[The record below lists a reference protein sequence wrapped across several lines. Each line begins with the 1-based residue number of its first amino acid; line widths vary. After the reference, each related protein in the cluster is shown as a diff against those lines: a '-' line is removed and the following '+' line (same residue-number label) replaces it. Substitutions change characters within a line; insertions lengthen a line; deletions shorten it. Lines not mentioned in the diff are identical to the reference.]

1 MKVDTL
7 LTNLRIAGADG
18 PVDLAMADGRIAAI
32 GPGLVCEA
40 VETADFAG
48 AFAFPGFVESHIHL
62 DKACI
67 LGRCRICEGTL
78 AEAVAETAR
87 AKAGFTEDDVHAR
100 AGRVLDR
107 AIVAGT
113 TAMRS
118 FVEVDPR
125 AGLRSLAA
133 LLQLREERAHAIDLQ
148 ICAFAP
154 EGLTQ
159 EPETE
164 RMLAAALAAGAD
176 LVGGCPYTDPDPAAH
191 VARIFDL
198 AVGHGVDVD
207 FHLDFDLDPSWSH
220 LDLVVAETERRGW
233 GGRVTIGHVT
243 KLSMMPPAEV
253 EAIGRRLAAAGV
265 ALTVLPATDLFL
277 TGRDRAFARP
287 RGLAPAHR
295 LAALGVTATVATN
308 NVGNPFTPF
317 GDAALGRMA
326 NLYANVA
333 QLASDAEIAAAF
345 DMVGAAAARALR
357 IGHGLAVGGAADVV
371 VLDAADPVAAIR
383 EIAAPLAGWKR
394 GRRTFV
400 RPRPTLYGP
409 DGAARPP
416 LP

>member
-1 MKVDTL
+1 MKADTL
-7 LTNLRIAGADG
+7 LRNLRIAGRDG
-18 PVDLAMADGRIAAI
+18 PVDLAMTNGRIAAI
-32 GPGLVCEA
+32 GPALVCEA
-40 VETADFAG
+40 VEEEDFGG

-87 AKAGFTEDDVHAR
+87 AKAGFTEEDVHAR
-100 AGRVLDR
+100 ASRVLDR

-125 AGLRSLAA
+125 AGMRSLAA
-133 LLQLREERAHAIDLQ
+133 LLRLRAERAHAIDLQ
-148 ICAFAP
+148 LCAFAQ

-164 RMLAAALAAGAD
+164 RMLDAALAAGAD

-198 AVGHGVDVD
+198 AVAHGVDVD

-243 KLSMMPPAEV
+243 KLSMMAPVAV
-253 EAIGRRLAAAGV
+253 EAIGRRLASAGV

-277 TGRDRAFARP
+277 TGRDHALARP

-295 LAALGVTATVATN
+295 LAGLGVTATVATN
-308 NVGNPFTPF
+308 NVLNPFTPF
-317 GDAALGRMA
+317 GDASLGRMA
-326 NLYANVA
+326 GLYANVA

-357 IGHGLAVGGAADVV
+357 IDYGLAVGGPADVV
-371 VLDAADPVAAIR
+371 VLDAADAVAAIR
-383 EIAAPLAGWKR
+383 ETAPPLAGWKR
-394 GRRTFV
+394 GRRSFV
-400 RPRPTLYGP
+400 RLRPMLFEP
-409 DGAARPP
+409 DGGARPP
-416 LP
+416 AP

>member
-7 LTNLRIAGADG
+7 LRNLRIAGRDD

-32 GPGLVCEA
+32 GPRLVCEA
-40 VETADFAG
+40 VEAEDFAG

-107 AIVAGT
+107 AIAAGT

-125 AGLRSLAA
+125 AGMRSLSA
-133 LLQLREERAHAIDLQ
+133 LLRLRAERAHAIDLQ
-148 ICAFAP
+148 ICAFAQ

-164 RMLAAALAAGAD
+164 RMLDAALEGGAD
-176 LVGGCPYTDPDPAAH
+176 LVGGCPYTDPDPAGH

-198 AVGHGVDVD
+198 AATHDVDVD

-243 KLSMMPPAEV
+243 KLAMMPPAEV
-253 EAIGRRLAAAGV
+253 EAIGRRLASAGV

-277 TGRDRAFARP
+277 TGRDHAVARP

-295 LAALGVTATVATN
+295 LAALGVTTTVATN
-308 NVGNPFTPF
+308 NVLNPFTPF

-333 QLASDAEIAAAF
+333 QLASDAEIATVF

-357 IGHGLAVGGAADVV
+357 RGFGLAVGGPADVV
-371 VLDAADPVAAIR
+371 VLDAPDPVAAIR
-383 EIAAPLAGWKR
+383 EVAAPLAGWKR

-400 RPRPTLYGP
+400 RPRPTLFDA
-409 DGAARPP
+409 DGAGRPP
-416 LP
+416 AA